1 MKINKFK
8 DILLTFKGIL
18 RQKKI
23 QNFEKYS
30 LEEIEEYKI
39 KKIKKLLINA
49 SREISYYR
57 DLFWNIG
64 FDPSTFSKLSDL
76 EQIPLLNKS
85 IVKNNYSNLISGKRT
100 KGSIQLTTSGTTG
113 ERLYIYTS
121 PKQWIIEQAAIWRHW
136 KIAGY
141 KFRDRMVII
150 RSYSPKKNENFYSFN
165 KFKNWLYV
173 SPYHLDD
180 TYLEILFK
188 LLQQW
193 KPKFLRGYPSSIY
206 LLARYSI
213 KHNLN
218 LDFLKAIFTAS
229 EKLTKEYREVIERAF
244 KVKIFDHYGQ
254 AEITVMF
261 HEWNDHAGLN
271 NLEYYGHVELVETS
285 KPKIYSIIATNLHND
300 VMPLIR
306 YDTGDLV
313 RINDEDKS
321 DTRCNFLNVS
331 EIIGR
336 SHDFLKNADGGL
348 IPSINFYTYFA
359 NIKEIIRF
367 QFVVNG
373 ENIDLMLK
381 IDKEARKK
389 DVIEIVTL
397 EMKERFRKKINV
409 IDTEDFY
416 QNNEGKFSAI
426 VNIA

>member
-1 MKINKFK
+1 
-8 DILLTFKGIL
+8 
-18 RQKKI
+18 
-23 QNFEKYS
+23 
-30 LEEIEEYKI
+30 
-39 KKIKKLLINA
+39 
-49 SREISYYR
+49 
-57 DLFWNIG
+57 
-64 FDPSTFSKLSDL
+64 
-76 EQIPLLNKS
+76 
-85 IVKNNYSNLISGKRT
+85 
-100 KGSIQLTTSGTTG
+100 
-113 ERLYIYTS
+113 
-121 PKQWIIEQAAIWRHW
+121 
-136 KIAGY
+136 
-141 KFRDRMVII
+141 
-150 RSYSPKKNENFYSFN
+150 
-165 KFKNWLYV
+165 
-173 SPYHLDD
+173 
-180 TYLEILFK
+180 
-188 LLQQW
+188 
-193 KPKFLRGYPSSIY
+193 
-206 LLARYSI
+206 
-213 KHNLN
+213 
-218 LDFLKAIFTAS
+218 
-229 EKLTKEYREVIERAF
+229 
-244 KVKIFDHYGQ
+244 
-254 AEITVMF
+254 MF

-397 EMKERFRKKINV
+397 EMTERFRKKINV
-409 IDTEDFY
+409 IDTENFY